1 MRIGFFTDSYFPG
14 IDGVTYTIKAWRERL
29 EARGHEVYVVYPES
43 SHDPGEHE
51 IPVLSLPNPFYKQYR
66 LPIYRRLSSLP
77 DLDVVHCHGPATT
90 GLMGRRYAARHDIK
104 SVYTHHTPIED
115 YLIRALRFESLSQ
128 YVGKLY
134 VAYENRFLQSFDCV
148 TASTSR
154 IRRNVDPRQLPVGI
168 EMNFFEP
175 QPDTLFDDDDDRP
188 IVGYSGR
195 MSTKKNL
202 DEVIRLARACPDYR
216 FELVGEGPARR
227 HLEAIAP
234 DNVTFR
240 DFMPREQLPTFYSS
254 LDVFVTASTCDTL
267 GLSTLEANAC
277 GTPVAA
283 ADVQPFD
290 ETIGPENGARFT
302 YQDTDD
308 MKRAVR
314 ECLLEPKATRQAI
327 EEFSVDRTVDELEA
341 IYGAEDTDESPSR
354 VPTAAPP

>member
-51 IPVLSLPNPFYKQYR
+51 IPVPSLPNPFYKQYR

-90 GLMGRRYAARHDIK
+90 GLMGRRYAARHNIK

-216 FELVGEGPARR
+216 FELVGEGPART

-234 DNVTFR
+234 GNVTFR